1 MFKQKNTQTN
11 KQKTPEV
18 EVLVLASLLQLVR
31 FVVVVVVVVVTVALF
46 SSSRRRMP

>member
-31 FVVVVVVVVVTVALF
+31 FVVVVVVVVTVALF